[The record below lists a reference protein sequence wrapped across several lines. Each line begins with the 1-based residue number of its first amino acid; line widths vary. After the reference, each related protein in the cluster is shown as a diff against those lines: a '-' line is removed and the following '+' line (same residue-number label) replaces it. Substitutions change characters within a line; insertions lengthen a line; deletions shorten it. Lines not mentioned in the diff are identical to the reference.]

1 MAQTSVDIRNKLSEL
16 LFEHK
21 QTMNENTYKLLYECL
36 AEEVKQADKV
46 WCTITYAKATVQFD
60 EDEIIPQLNIH
71 RRNVLLSQEAIG
83 KTEAALNKHTSR
95 TCTFYHTVPFDDT
108 SAKDCLSV
116 EMDEPNLFNS
126 KEAEFC
132 IINVKRIEQ

>member
-1 MAQTSVDIRNKLSEL
+1 
-16 LFEHK
+16 
-21 QTMNENTYKLLYECL
+21 MNENTYKILYDCL
-36 AEEVKQADKV
+36 AEEVKQTDKM
-46 WCTITYAKATVQFD
+46 WCTITYAKATVHYD

-71 RRNVLLSQEAIG
+71 RRNVLLSQEAIL
-83 KTEAALNKHTSR
+83 KTEAAMNKRSSK